1 MVLPR
6 YRCVSLLLLGLTV
19 LRMYLPALAVAQ
31 PGATAEEHV
40 QRGAALFSQSNWEE
54 AIKEL
59 GAALKLAPDR
69 ADVHANLGMAHYF
82 KGNSAAAVVEFQAA
96 LRLEPERL
104 DAAHGLGLA
113 LYDKGDLPGAIAA
126 FRSSGHQNPTA
137 YYNLGNAL
145 EQKGDY
151 GSAVEAY
158 KNYLAARPQVP
169 EAAALSTA
177 ISQGTNPTPAAGT
190 AQEHFQRG
198 QGLLEKNEA
207 AGAVNEFL
215 VALRLKPNYAE
226 ASNGLGQAFR
236 ARGDLEEAI
245 AGYQMALRLDAKFG
259 AAHRNLAQAFEEK
272 GDRLLA
278 AQAYDRY
285 LLLVP
290 GAPDAS
296 EVRAKI
302 ARLRGGRQ

>member
-1 MVLPR
+1 MVLPWD
-6 YRCVSLLLLGLTV
+6 RCVFLLLLGLTV
-19 LRMYLPALAVAQ
+19 LRMYLPPPAVAQ
-31 PGATAEEHV
+31 PGGVAEEHV
-40 QRGAALFSQSNWEE
+40 QRGAALFSQSKWEE

-69 ADVHANLGMAHYF
+69 ADVHAHLGMAYYF
-82 KGNSAAAVVEFQAA
+82 KGNSAAAAVEFQAA
-96 LRLEPERL
+96 LRVEPERL
-104 DAAHGLGLA
+104 DAVHGLGLA
-113 LYDKGDLPGAIAA
+113 LYDKGDLPGAVAA
-126 FRSSGHQNPTA
+126 FRLSSRQNPTA

-151 GSAVEAY
+151 GGAAEAY
-158 KNYLAARPQVP
+158 KNYIAARPQAP
-169 EAAALSTA
+169 EAAALSAA
-177 ISQGTNPTPAAGT
+177 ISQGYDPTPAAGT
-190 AQEHFQRG
+190 AQEHFQRA

-215 VALRLKPNYAE
+215 SALRLKPNYAE

-245 AGYQMALRLDAKFG
+245 AGYQMALHLDAKFG

-296 EVRAKI
+296 EVRAAI
-302 ARLRGGRQ
+302 ARLRGGKQ